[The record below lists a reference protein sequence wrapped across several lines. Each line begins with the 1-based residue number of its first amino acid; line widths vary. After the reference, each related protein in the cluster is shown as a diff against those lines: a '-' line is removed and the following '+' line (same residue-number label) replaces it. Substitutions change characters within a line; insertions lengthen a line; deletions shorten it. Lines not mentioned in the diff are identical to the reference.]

1 MSRIEAIGGSGWEEF
16 VASPVAVLVLGRSD
30 CEACAQW
37 SAELEA
43 HLGDPSRWP
52 EVRFGKVLLDTPG
65 LVGFKRANPWV
76 AELDALPST
85 HIYIQGERVKSFA
98 GGGVSRL
105 ESRLRRV
112 TASGASLAPVP

>member
-1 MSRIEAIGGSGWEEF
+1 MSRLEAIDGSGWEEF

-37 SAELEA
+37 SSELEA
-43 HLGDPSRWP
+43 HFGDPSRWS

-65 LVGFKRANPWV
+65 LAGFKRANPWV
-76 AELDALPST
+76 ADLDALPST